1 MGIKGL
7 SKLLLENC
15 PKAIKEQNISNYYS
29 RIVAIDGNM
38 SMYQFLIG
46 VRGSGQ
52 DLENQDGKITS
63 HLQGILYRTT
73 RLLEAGIKPVYVFDG
88 KPPEL
93 KYSELEKRKLKTEQ
107 AQEEM
112 EDADEERKIQMSKR
126 TIRVS
131 KEQIE
136 EAKVLLQ
143 LLGIPVIQAPS
154 EAEAQCCELVKGNL
168 AYAIGTED
176 MDALTFGSKI
186 LLRHLNFSEARK
198 EPILEFNLEKILSE
212 LKLNQEQF
220 IDLCIL
226 CGCDYTDTI
235 KGIGPKRALKLIQE
249 HQTIENI
256 LPHLTKKNVVPDHF
270 PISEVRNLFLKP
282 DVIPCSEIKLNWN
295 EVNQQELLS
304 YLVNEKQFDE
314 QKVKKVIERIKVA
327 RKKMGQQRIDSFF
340 KKKVM

>member
-154 EAEAQCCELVKGNL
+154 EAEAQCCELVKGKL

-176 MDALTFGSKI
+176 MDALTFGSNI

-212 LKLNQEQF
+212 LKLTYNQF

-226 CGCDYTDTI
+226 CGCDYTDSI
-235 KGIGPKRALKLIQE
+235 KGIGPKRALKLIRE

-256 LPHLTKKNVVPDHF
+256 LPHLTKKNVVPEHF
-270 PISEVRNLFLKP
+270 PIVEVRNLFLKP
-282 DVIPCSEIKLNWN
+282 DVIPCSEIKLTWN
-295 EVNQQELLS
+295 EVNQQELLN
-304 YLVNEKQFDE
+304 YLVNDKQFDE

-340 KKKVM
+340 KKKIM